1 MPPDV
6 SRIRRARPADL
17 EALVTTRVAL
27 FRELGHGPS
36 DATLLAFQTA
46 CRPPMVEV
54 LRDGRGAAWLATG
67 DDGAVRDGAV
77 RGAAILL
84 DYLRLPSPA
93 NLATREGYLLNVW
106 VAPEWRRQGVAS
118 ALVEAAIEE
127 SRLRRLAR
135 IRLHATV
142 DGRSVYARLGFSGRE
157 DEMELVL

>member
-1 MPPDV
+1 MPQDV

-17 EALVTTRVAL
+17 EALVATRVAL

-36 DATLLAFQTA
+36 DAALLEFQTA

-54 LRDGRGAAWLATG
+54 LRDGRGAAWLAMG
-67 DDGAVRDGAV
+67 EDGAV

-84 DYLRLPSPA
+84 DYLRLPSPT

-127 SRLRRLAR
+127 GRLRRLAR

-142 DGRSVYARLGFSGRE
+142 DGRSVYERLGFSGRE